1 MKDILSQLTAGSTIA
16 KVAFFKEGKDSTGQG
31 QRRVLENVTVEGI
44 KPNKEG
50 HLVCTVKAGPK
61 EYKSFSVRC
70 VSSLTMATA

>member
-1 MKDILSQLTAGSTIA
+1 MQAILDQLTLGSTIA

-31 QRRVLENVTVEGI
+31 ERRVLENVVVEGV
-44 KPNKEG
+44 KANKEG
-50 HLVCTVKAGPK
+50 HFVCTVKAGPK